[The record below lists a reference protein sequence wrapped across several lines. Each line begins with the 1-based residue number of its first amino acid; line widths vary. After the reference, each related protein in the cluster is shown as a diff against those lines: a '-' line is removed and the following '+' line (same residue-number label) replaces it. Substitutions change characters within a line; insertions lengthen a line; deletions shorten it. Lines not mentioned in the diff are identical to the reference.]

1 MADSTDPLMQWSE
14 QGWVKFCVWLADRG
28 DGVAITSKKGGEDLV
43 VAGRAGEQ
51 GAVGRARYERNRGLD
66 RRHIN

>member
-1 MADSTDPLMQWSE
+1 MSKVL
-14 QGWVKFCVWLADRG
+14 CVTGRQRKVVVGNG
-28 DGVAITSKKGGEDLV
+28 DAIASKKGREDLV

-51 GAVGRARYERNRGLD
+51 GASVGRARYERNRGLD

>member
-1 MADSTDPLMQWSE
+1 MSKVL
-14 QGWVKFCVWLADRG
+14 CVTGRQRKVVVG
-28 DGVAITSKKGGEDLV
+28 NGVAIASKKGREDLV

-51 GAVGRARYERNRGLD
+51 GALGRARYERNRGLD

>member
-1 MADSTDPLMQWSE
+1 MSKVL
-14 QGWVKFCVWLADRG
+14 CVTGRQRKVVVG
-28 DGVAITSKKGGEDLV
+28 NGVAITSKKGREDLV